1 MTINNIEG
9 EIDVPAKVREDKKVL
24 PKLVELIEKII
35 ETNQNRSF
43 NLLVADGAMPLQRD
57 ELEKILKEN
66 FPTYKG
72 CIEAKIGAA
81 LSCYL
86 GPGLLGAGIQFLDDE
101 ILT

>member
-1 MTINNIEG
+1 
-9 EIDVPAKVREDKKVL
+9 
-24 PKLVELIEKII
+24 
-35 ETNQNRSF
+35 
-43 NLLVADGAMPLQRD
+43 MPLQRD

-86 GPGLLGAGIQFLDDE
+86 GPGLLGAGIQFLNN
-101 ILT
+101 